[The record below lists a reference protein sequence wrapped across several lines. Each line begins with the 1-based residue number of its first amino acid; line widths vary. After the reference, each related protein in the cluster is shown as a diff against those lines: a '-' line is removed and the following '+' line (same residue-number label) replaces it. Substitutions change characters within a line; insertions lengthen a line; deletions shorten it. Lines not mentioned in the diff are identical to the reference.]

1 MKIKYFAKV
10 TNMQNIEVAIAQDDA
25 EAKSLRDQKFEQC
38 SRTFYESAIRN
49 ANNVPL
55 ATE

>member
-25 EAKSLRDQKFEQC
+25 EAKALRDQKFEQC

-55 ATE
+55 PTE